1 MKGLPLVEWLATDCP
16 PRAVLIGKGPSLDD
30 YADQD
35 ACGAFVIA
43 INEAAE
49 VVRCDA
55 AIYIDDFKLDVPRST
70 VVFKAPASVGSAVD
84 RTYIYKRDKRT
95 VPKPGDEPY
104 HIPHH
109 GYGTSTA
116 ALTILGMWGVRE
128 VLMVGFDSLDAGGQT
143 GRYAARLIGHSRPN
157 SAQAYVGINQG
168 NAKALEH
175 YGIKAHWF
183 HRGERWPE

>member
-1 MKGLPLVEWLATDCP
+1 VKGLPLVEWLETDCP
-16 PRAVLIGKGPSLDD
+16 LRAVLIGKGPSLDN
-30 YADQD
+30 YIDQD
-35 ACGAFVIA
+35 ACGAFVMA

-55 AIYIDDFKLDVPRST
+55 AIYIDGFKLSVPRST

-84 RTYIYKRDKRT
+84 RTYIYKRCKHT
-95 VPKPGDEPY
+95 VPKPDEVGY

-128 VLMVGFDSLDAGGQT
+128 VLMVGFDSLDDGGQT
-143 GRYAARLIGHSRPN
+143 GKYARRLIGHSRPN

-168 NAKALEH
+168 NRAALDH
-175 YGIKAHWF
+175 YGMAARWF
-183 HRGERWPE
+183 HRGERWPK